1 MATVEAAAEHSFE
14 GVQLFLNEGHLTGM
28 HDLSEISECAFR
40 AGLDIIV
47 HLPNKYAA
55 GLSPALHRLL
65 EYQSEGRAVIHFLL
79 DRNVPELAEVE
90 LGIENAVAG
99 YDESYYRQLFS
110 TVASKDL
117 FLAFDVPRLFSTP
130 PDDFDMVRDFTEKTL
145 RNLTVRD
152 VLHVIDLRS
161 CDGSRS
167 NWCPLGEGLMEAFMP
182 LIIKFEGAVVL
193 EFEDLQKALQS
204 KRNLMHY

>member
-1 MATVEAAAEHSFE
+1 MKDELPAFFSSPRSPRRRQYEA
-14 GVQLFLNEGHLTGM
+14 L
-28 HDLSEISECAFR
+28 R
-40 AGLDIIV
+40 A
-47 HLPNKYAA
+47 YAME
-55 GLSPALHRLL
+55 GLSAK
-65 EYQSEGRAVIHFLL
+65 QA
-79 DRNVPELAEVE
+79 
-90 LGIENAVAG
+90 
-99 YDESYYRQLFS
+99 
-110 TVASKDL
+110 ASR
-117 FLAFDVPRLFSTP
+117 F
-130 PDDFDMVRDFTEKTL
+130 DFTEKTL

-167 NWCPLGEGLMEAFMP
+167 IWCPLGEGLMEAFMP